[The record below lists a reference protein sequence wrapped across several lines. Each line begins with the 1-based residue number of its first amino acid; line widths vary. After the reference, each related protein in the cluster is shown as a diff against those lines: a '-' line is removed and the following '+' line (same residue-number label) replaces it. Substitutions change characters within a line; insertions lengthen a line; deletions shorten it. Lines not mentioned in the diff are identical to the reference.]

1 MKSQEEIINDSI
13 KCEMP
18 PDDYN
23 IIETNCFLS
32 LKHLLVMY
40 HNKQISPEKA
50 TKLKQK
56 ALVAYEKDKKQQEFW
71 NSIYQEHIQHIK
83 DTENA
88 RVKLHKMLNG
98 KDEYNRPITEETL
111 CETINTCMEI
121 ISTIF
126 KGEFV

>member
-1 MKSQEEIINDSI
+1 
-13 KCEMP
+13 
-18 PDDYN
+18 
-23 IIETNCFLS
+23 
-32 LKHLLVMY
+32 MY

-88 RVKLHKMLNG
+88 RIKLHKILNG
-98 KDEYNRPITEETL
+98 KDEYNRPITEETMA
-111 CETINTCMEI
+111 ETINTCMEI
-121 ISTIF
+121 ISTVF